1 MSKITSRKYNM
12 YKFNIR
18 IKYVFFFCYRVN
30 KEEKEEKEEKR

>member
-18 IKYVFFFCYRVN
+18 IKYVFFFFFCYRAN
-30 KEEKEEKEEKR
+30 KEEKEEKR